1 MLLSLSFTNHASIIS
16 HLYLSTYFSLK
27 LTAVLKKYRQYEPDL
42 LGVNW
47 ANVGASLAVI
57 GRSLFLKHSVYIHYF
72 SRHHCN
78 LKKLIQLPKGALPYE
93 GAAGT
98 LPWTTGAS
106 AQATA
111 SWLLTLSFS
120 SRQPWPSTS
129 VCWAGALPEWPC
141 YAWCHGTSGQWVP
154 AFQPISLLLSWHVV
168 EPPT

>member
-1 MLLSLSFTNHASIIS
+1 MSIIYLLSISIIYNTDLPLNYLAMLLSLSFTNHASIIS

-42 LGVNW
+42 LGVNG

-98 LPWTTGAS
+98 LP
-106 AQATA
+106 
-111 SWLLTLSFS
+111 
-120 SRQPWPSTS
+120 
-129 VCWAGALPEWPC
+129 
-141 YAWCHGTSGQWVP
+141 
-154 AFQPISLLLSWHVV
+154 
-168 EPPT
+168 